1 MEVLKSEKGD
11 WFLPKFEIY
20 ISCPYHLLH
29 YPIDENIKEMS
40 VRLEDAGFIVYAPT
54 PIVSRGLIQ
63 ETEYRRHFI
72 IYADAVLRMGGDS
85 EEADREVKAA
95 EKYGI
100 PTFDNVQE
108 LLDFFRKDEAS
119 SEKVEKFMDRLTKSK
134 QQRQREQLNLFGDV

>member
-11 WFLPKFEIY
+11 WFYPKFEIY
-20 ISCPYHLLH
+20 ISCPYHHLH
-29 YPIDENIKEMS
+29 FPIDEYVKEMS
-40 VRLEDAGFIVYAPT
+40 VKLEDAGFIVYAPM
-54 PIVSRGLIQ
+54 PIASRGLEQ
-63 ETEYRRHFI
+63 EAEYRRHFI
-72 IYADAVLRMGGDS
+72 IYADAVLRMGEESD
-85 EEADREVKAA
+85 EADREIKAA

-108 LLDFFRKDEAS
+108 LLDFFRKDEVS